1 MKTVNRKCQHL
12 EPMLFKLLMNKQYKD
27 IKYILMFPNIILFV
41 LIIHNGSYYGRQ
53 IQNNHEK
60 LGGKIP

>member
-1 MKTVNRKCQHL
+1 MKTVNHKCQHL
-12 EPMLFKLLMNKQYKD
+12 EPVLFKLLMNKQYKD
-27 IKYILMFPNIILFV
+27 IKYILMFPNIIL
-41 LIIHNGSYYGRQ
+41 LAATTEDK